1 MKKIATISISVLL
14 LSVTSSLSA
23 EVSGKQLASN
33 VENIIDKYYN
43 SDNNYYK
50 GIGRRLFECSYIY
63 GRVSTNN
70 IPRKVVRNLPDINRE
85 LIIASRIL
93 WNDNDSWDEDVF
105 GKSRSLIEKNI
116 KNRKYID
123 ILIRNCNMYIIKND
137 VRDAIYETAHPS
149 PL

>member
-1 MKKIATISISVLL
+1 MKKILTISLLL
-14 LSVTSSLSA
+14 LSVTSSFSA
-23 EVSGKQLASN
+23 EINGKQLAAD

-63 GRVSTNN
+63 GRGNSNN
-70 IPRKVVRNLPDINRE
+70 IPRRVARNLQEINVE

-93 WNDNDSWDEDVF
+93 WGDDNTWDEEVF

-116 KNRKYID
+116 NNRNFID
-123 ILIRNCNMYIIKND
+123 ALVRNCNMYITNID

-149 PL
+149 PH